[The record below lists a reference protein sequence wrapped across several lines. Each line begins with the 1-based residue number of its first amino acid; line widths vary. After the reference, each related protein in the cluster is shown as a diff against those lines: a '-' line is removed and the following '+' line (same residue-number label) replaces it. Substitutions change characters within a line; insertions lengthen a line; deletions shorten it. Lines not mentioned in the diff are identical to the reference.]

1 MMIPRD
7 YQAEQAEVG
16 AEILRKYMILYL
28 AWEER
33 TGKSLTGLLI
43 AELINVTNILII
55 TKKKALGSV
64 KLGEGWAN
72 LLAEFEHEKNYTL
85 TTYGKARVGDYDLII
100 LDEAHNYISG
110 YPKPSATWK
119 KLKQVC
125 KGKPIIYMSAT
136 PHAQGYQ
143 LLYHQFALSS
153 WSPWRNESTFYNW
166 FRHYGIP
173 YTIKIHDK
181 EVNQYDRVQDDIV
194 KVCVEHLFITKTR
207 KELGF
212 DHEPKDEL
220 HYVELNDITKQLY
233 NDSLNNKILILGDS
247 GVTKLLDT
255 TITMRSTLHM
265 LEGGVAKVTSYMP
278 PNPEHSILQ
287 TDVEKIE
294 GEALYH
300 VHYNLCFSNEKIEYI
315 LENWGD
321 TDEIAIMYNYIGEGI
336 KLRQWFKKAKILQ
349 ATSNAEG
356 VELSHIKHL
365 IIYSQDFSTARHTQR
380 RARQA
385 SMQREWAI
393 FVHFLLVKKAISCQ
407 VYKTVSI
414 NKVNYVDSRFER
426 EML

>member
-7 YQAEQAEVG
+7 YQAEQADVG
-16 AEILRKYMILYL
+16 AEKLRKYMILYL

-33 TGKSLTGLLI
+33 TGKSLTGLLVS
-43 AELINVTNILII
+43 EEVDVTNVLII
-55 TKKKALGSV
+55 TKRKALD
-64 KLGEGWAN
+64 GWEKT
-72 LLAEFEHEKNYTL
+72 LKEFEHEKNYTL
-85 TTYGKARVGDYDLII
+85 TTYGKAKVGNYDLII

-119 KLKQVC
+119 KLKLVC

-166 FRHYGIP
+166 HRHYGIQ

-181 EVNQYDRVQDDIV
+181 EVNQYDRVEDELIEA
-194 KVCVEHLFITKTR
+194 CIEHLFITKTR

-212 DHEPKDEL
+212 DHEPEDKL
-220 HYVELNDITKQLY
+220 HYVELNDSTKQLY

-247 GVTKLLDT
+247 GITKLLDT
-255 TITMRSTLHM
+255 TMTMRATLHM
-265 LEGGVAKVTSYMP
+265 LEGGVAKVTSHVA
-278 PNPEHSILQ
+278 PNKKHDILQ
-287 TDVEKIE
+287 IDKEKIE
-294 GEALYH
+294 GETLYH
-300 VHYNLCFSNEKIEYI
+300 THYDLPNSTEKIDYI
-315 LENWGD
+315 LKYWGD
-321 TDEIAIMYNYIGEGI
+321 SKDVVIMYQYIGEGI
-336 KLRQWFKKAKILQ
+336 KLRKVFKHAKVLQ

-356 VELSHIKHL
+356 VELSHVQYL

-385 SMQREWAI
+385 SMQREWPI
-393 FVHFLLVKKAISCQ
+393 TVHFLLVKKAISCQ

-414 NKVNYVDSRFER
+414 NKVNYVDSRFEKV
-426 EML
+426 ML